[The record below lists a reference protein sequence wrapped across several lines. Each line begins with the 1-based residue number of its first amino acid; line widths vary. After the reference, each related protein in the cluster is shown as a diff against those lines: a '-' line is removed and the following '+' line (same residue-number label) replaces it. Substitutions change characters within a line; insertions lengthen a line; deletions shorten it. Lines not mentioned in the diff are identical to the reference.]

1 MKSRVLIFMAAP
13 EWAQDEEEL
22 SSDSEGELCSSD
34 SDSSSGEEVSTGIG
48 GEPAA
53 CPVPSRASWG

>member
-1 MKSRVLIFMAAP
+1 MDAP
-13 EWAQDEEEL
+13 EWALDEEEL
-22 SSDSEGELCSSD
+22 SSDSEGELGSSD